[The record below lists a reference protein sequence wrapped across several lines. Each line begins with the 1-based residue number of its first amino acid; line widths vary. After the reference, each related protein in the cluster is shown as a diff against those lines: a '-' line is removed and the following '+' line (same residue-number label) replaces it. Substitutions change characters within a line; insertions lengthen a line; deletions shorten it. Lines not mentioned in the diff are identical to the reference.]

1 MDYLRLTLRLKPR
14 FPFAPASAIALAL
27 TSLGIGLHCN
37 ASTASHNPTTT
48 QPLLR
53 CQVAYAGTTHT
64 IDSHPVLGPYT
75 VPSVDIGG
83 RFLFKPVMV
92 GTPDRIDYIK
102 LYAYLDASRQPVLIQ
117 VAKYLLPFKVGSRP
131 YALTGEQ
138 YLYAGPV
145 ERELTC
151 QCPLQGAK

>member
-1 MDYLRLTLRLKPR
+1 MDYLRLKIKPR
-14 FPFAPASAIALAL
+14 TALLFASLAF
-27 TSLGIGLHCN
+27 SLNCG
-37 ASTASHNPTTT
+37 ATAAAHPG

-64 IDSHPVLGPYT
+64 IDSHPVPDPYS

-92 GTPDRIDYIK
+92 GTLDRIDYIK

-117 VAKYLLPFKVGSRP
+117 VAKYLPPFKTGRKP
-131 YALTGEQ
+131 HNLTGEQ

-145 ERELTC
+145 ERELTYHC
-151 QCPLQGAK
+151 TLQGVK

>member
-1 MDYLRLTLRLKPR
+1 MDYLRLKNSYPT
-14 FPFAPASAIALAL
+14 ALVLA
-27 TSLGIGLHCN
+27 SLGFCLHCSAN
-37 ASTASHNPTTT
+37 TLNPVQPA

-53 CQVAYAGTTHT
+53 CQVTYAGTTHT
-64 IDSHPVLGPYT
+64 LDTRPVRDPYA

-92 GTPDRIDYIK
+92 GTAQHIDYIK

-117 VAKYLLPFKVGSRP
+117 VAKYLPPFKNGPKP
-131 YALTGEQ
+131 YALTGTQ

-145 ERELTC
+145 ERELTYHC
-151 QCPLQGAK
+151 TLQGVR

>member
-1 MDYLRLTLRLKPR
+1 MDYLRLIKTRPTALL
-14 FPFAPASAIALAL
+14 IA
-27 TSLGIGLHCN
+27 SLGLGFNCHAN
-37 ASTASHNPTTT
+37 TSAT

-53 CQVAYAGTTHT
+53 CQVSYAGTTHA
-64 IDSHPVLGPYT
+64 IDTRPVADPYT

-92 GTPDRIDYIK
+92 GTAQRIDYIK

-117 VAKYLLPFKVGSRP
+117 VAKYFPPFKTGPQP
-131 YALTGEQ
+131 YSLTGTQ

-145 ERELTC
+145 ERELSYHCT
-151 QCPLQGAK
+151 LQGVK

>member
-1 MDYLRLTLRLKPR
+1 MDYLRLKKNRSTALLI
-14 FPFAPASAIALAL
+14 SSLGLAL
-27 TSLGIGLHCN
+27 NCN
-37 ASTASHNPTTT
+37 ANTPNPSPT

-53 CQVAYAGTTHT
+53 CQVTYAGTTHT
-64 IDSHPVLGPYT
+64 LDAHPVRDPYT

-92 GTPDRIDYIK
+92 GTNQRIDYIK

-117 VAKYLLPFKVGSRP
+117 VAKYLPPFKTGTKP
-131 YALTGEQ
+131 YALTGAQ

-145 ERELTC
+145 ERELTYHC
-151 QCPLQGAK
+151 TLQGVK